1 MPALAYGIMIY
12 DYKWLSIYLLISGPA
27 GCVGRWPITC
37 NLLHTQR
44 GEGRNHRIFQRK
56 IGALQTPKDHRVH
69 RRHTT
74 HFRGQG
80 QQEIPS
86 RMTVIDSPAWSLLLE
101 RVAETN
107 VNFSNT

>member
-1 MPALAYGIMIY
+1 MIY
-12 DYKWLSIYLLISGPA
+12 DYKWLSIYLLIFGSA

-44 GEGRNHRIFQRK
+44 GEGRNHRIFKRK
-56 IGALQTPKDHRVH
+56 IGALQTPKDRRVH

-101 RVAETN
+101 RVTETN
-107 VNFSNT
+107 VNFTNT